1 MITIKVEG
9 NIPKKAHDS
18 DAGYD
23 LVSDMDCVIQPR
35 LTALISTGTKL
46 ELPPGYEGQV
56 RSRSGLAYRK
66 SVFVLNSPG
75 TIDPDYRGDVGVI
88 LQNLSTE
95 PFVIKKGDRIA
106 QLVIGKIVE
115 SEMIPGDI
123 NNTKRGANGFGSTGV

>member
-115 SEMIPGDI
+115 SEMVQESI
-123 NNTKRGANGFGSTGV
+123 NETKRGANGFGSTGV